1 MKVIEGKLSQEVLDI
16 VEPFATWFFEQD
28 QDLIN
33 IHGKADKD
41 EYYTDNEYLDYIE
54 AKGHEG
60 FPEEKYGIDLTDIK
74 STPLEYRDKIID
86 VTKQLNNFFGSQFNA
101 VKMYYPKDGFMSWH
115 NNHNVPGYNILM
127 SYTKNGD
134 GWFRYKDP
142 ITEEIITL
150 YDKPGWTAKV
160 GYYGH
165 NEEPDKLYWHCARA
179 YEPRLTLGF
188 VIPNEEMWEMMCEDL
203 TPNDV

>member
-134 GWFRYKDP
+134 VMISSVIGS
-142 ITEEIITL
+142 L
-150 YDKPGWTAKV
+150 YINHPSQF
-160 GYYGH
+160 
-165 NEEPDKLYWHCARA
+165 
-179 YEPRLTLGF
+179 F
-188 VIPNEEMWEMMCEDL
+188 V
-203 TPNDV
+203 

>member
-1 MKVIEGKLSQEVLDI
+1 MKVIEGELSQEVLDI
-16 VEPFATWFFEQD
+16 VEPFSTWFFEQNPD
-28 QDLIN
+28 TIKT
-33 IHGKADKD
+33 IGETDKD
-41 EYYTDNEYLDYIE
+41 EYHTSNEYLDYIE
-54 AKGHEG
+54 DKGHEG
-60 FPEEKYGIDLTDIK
+60 FPEEKYGIDLTIIE
-74 STPLEYRDKIID
+74 STPIEYRDKIIE
-86 VTKQLNNFFGSQFNA
+86 VTKKLNDFFGSQFNA
-101 VKMYYPKDGFMSWH
+101 VKMYYPKDGYMSWH

-142 ITEEIITL
+142 ATEEIITL

-203 TPNDV
+203 TSNDA